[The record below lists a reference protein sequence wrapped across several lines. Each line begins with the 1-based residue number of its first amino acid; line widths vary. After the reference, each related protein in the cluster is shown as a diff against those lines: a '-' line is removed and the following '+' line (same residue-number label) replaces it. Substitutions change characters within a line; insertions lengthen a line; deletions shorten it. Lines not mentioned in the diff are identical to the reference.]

1 MNKTKMIKTVKKK
14 SIYDVSS
21 IDPSGQSYLK
31 AANQSSGR
39 IRRRTILGEKFD
51 YGEKIKEK
59 QNYVLYVAGQGQE
72 KKEIE
77 EIEELPNGEKKE
89 RIVEQKQIID
99 NYQYHET
106 KEIKKKH
113 SRGSQTQHK
122 RLCDPF
128 ERTMVKKYSSST
140 SEPRKGGYKIIRT
153 TNIVDKNDY
162 SRDFLH
168 NSKNNIINLTSLT
181 SRTNR
186 SQNSRRIESNSN
198 MSNSSSTNESYKGT
212 TRTTNITQINN
223 RNKRPMS
230 NGGRIIDF
238 SKYERKKVNGSEKVS
253 NSNINQVKNKTNLIP
268 QKSVK
273 YNYDKDKDVVPTQQ
287 NYNCNRIPINVSKYV
302 NSNNNKIQTNQRI
315 KIDYKSRQEKAL
327 IEGPKYQLIGKDLPK
342 DKPRP
347 KTVSHS
353 RNRSNR
359 VRKQQQKKQVI
370 PIEKKGYIPFGG
382 KGYRVGGAPVQ
393 IPRPNNNNIR
403 SNNNSIQNNSNNNGN
418 ILNQYGNNNNLKD
431 NQNWKM
437 NFNNQTNQS
446 NNLNNLNNN
455 YGKDFS
461 NQPFGNNNYNQ
472 SNVDLNN
479 PFKRTNSNNLRKDSD
494 NMNQIQNEY
503 EAMNTNFFPNNDSN
517 NNKNKTETNNN
528 EYNKDS
534 DFNMY
539 KETSNNF
546 GNNNLS
552 NFMQQNYFNYNND
565 KTEKKTNNTNYQTQS
580 PNSSNLSKN
589 NGMIG
594 NFNININNYNS
605 FNMNF
610 NNIKKDNND
619 ELENNN
625 LMPNQID
632 QLDDNTNA
640 LLEQMPNPSE
650 IFNKK
655 NE

>member
-1 MNKTKMIKTVKKK
+1 MIKTVKKK

-273 YNYDKDKDVVPTQQ
+273 YNYDKDKDIVPTQQ

-327 IEGPKYQLIGKDLPK
+327 YEGPKYQLIGKDLPK

-359 VRKQQQKKQVI
+359 VRKQQQNLSVEKDTELEEHLFRFQDQI
-370 PIEKKGYIPFGG
+370 IILIEIEF
-382 KGYRVGGAPVQ
+382 
-393 IPRPNNNNIR
+393 
-403 SNNNSIQNNSNNNGN
+403 
-418 ILNQYGNNNNLKD
+418 LNQ
-431 NQNWKM
+431 M
-437 NFNNQTNQS
+437 
-446 NNLNNLNNN
+446 
-455 YGKDFS
+455 
-461 NQPFGNNNYNQ
+461 
-472 SNVDLNN
+472 
-479 PFKRTNSNNLRKDSD
+479 R
-494 NMNQIQNEY
+494 
-503 EAMNTNFFPNNDSN
+503 
-517 NNKNKTETNNN
+517 
-528 EYNKDS
+528 
-534 DFNMY
+534 
-539 KETSNNF
+539 
-546 GNNNLS
+546 
-552 NFMQQNYFNYNND
+552 
-565 KTEKKTNNTNYQTQS
+565 
-580 PNSSNLSKN
+580 
-589 NGMIG
+589 
-594 NFNININNYNS
+594 INIIH
-605 FNMNF
+605 F
-610 NNIKKDNND
+610 IWK
-619 ELENNN
+619 
-625 LMPNQID
+625 
-632 QLDDNTNA
+632 
-640 LLEQMPNPSE
+640 E
-650 IFNKK
+650 IRVILK
-655 NE
+655 